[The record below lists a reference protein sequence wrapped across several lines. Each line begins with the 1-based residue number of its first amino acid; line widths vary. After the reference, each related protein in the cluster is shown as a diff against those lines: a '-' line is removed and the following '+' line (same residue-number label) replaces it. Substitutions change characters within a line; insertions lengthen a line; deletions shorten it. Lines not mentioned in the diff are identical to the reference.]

1 MAKIGPE
8 TITIH
13 NNCISGDTLLK
24 LEFLAIMIRSAQNS
38 AAKNAKIS
46 PIKFGEFKI
55 KLILKFVT
63 DKTTPIKAKINPRN
77 FKNDIFSLFFVNKS
91 NIVNHNGIE

>member
-1 MAKIGPE
+1 MVKIGPE

-24 LEFLAIMIRSAQNS
+24 LEFLAIIIRSAQNN

-55 KLILKFVT
+55 KFILKFVT

-77 FKNDIFSLFFVNKS
+77 FKNEIFSLLFVKKS
-91 NIVNHNGIE
+91 NMVNHNGIE